1 MKIYGIERH
10 FKLTVGA
17 YREIARLL
25 PDGNIEG
32 LGSLL
37 SGNDA
42 MMMMQMIFN
51 LRVIMSKW
59 AEKQE
64 TYEKISAGED
74 PKQVIAAM
82 PRPLSVEELETLPME
97 AVLGS
102 LKDEVIQAFIDSQNT
117 EIPLKKTEMTE
128 GTEED

>member
-51 LRVIMSKW
+51 LAVIMSKW
-59 AEKQE
+59 AEKQR
-64 TYEKISAGED
+64 SFED
-74 PKQVIAAM
+74 KDYVM
-82 PRPLSVEELETLPME
+82 PRPLTVEELETLPME

-128 GTEED
+128 NAEEG

>member
-51 LRVIMSKW
+51 LAVIMSKW
-59 AEKQE
+59 AEKQR
-64 TYEKISAGED
+64 SFED
-74 PKQVIAAM
+74 KDYVM
-82 PRPLSVEELETLPME
+82 PRPLTVEELESLPME

-128 GTEED
+128 GTEAD

>member
-51 LRVIMSKW
+51 LAVIMSKW
-59 AEKQE
+59 AEKQR
-64 TYEKISAGED
+64 SFED
-74 PKQVIAAM
+74 TDYVM
-82 PRPLSVEELETLPME
+82 PRPLTVEELETLPME

-102 LKDEVIQAFIDSQNT
+102 LKDEVMQAFIDSQNT

-128 GTEED
+128 GTEAG

>member
-1 MKIYGIERH
+1 MTIYGIERN

-37 SGNDA
+37 SGDDPIR
-42 MMMMQMIFN
+42 MMQMIFN
-51 LRVIMSKW
+51 LAVIMSKW
-59 AEKQE
+59 AELQR
-64 TYEKISAGED
+64 SFED
-74 PKQVIAAM
+74 KDFVK
-82 PRPLSVEELETLPME
+82 PRPLSVEELETLPMDV
-97 AVLGS
+97 VLGS
-102 LKDEVIQAFIDSQNT
+102 LKDEIIRSFINSQET

-128 GTEED
+128 STGED

>member
-51 LRVIMSKW
+51 LAVIMSKW
-59 AEKQE
+59 AEKQR
-64 TYEKISAGED
+64 SFED
-74 PKQVIAAM
+74 TDYVM
-82 PRPLSVEELETLPME
+82 PRPLTVEELETLPME

-128 GTEED
+128 GTEAG